1 MTDKNRVL
9 SMLGLATRAGKVAAG
24 EFSVEK
30 AVKSGRAVL
39 VIVAEDASENT
50 KKLFTNMCAY
60 YRVPFCIYAAKDAL
74 GHAMGK
80 EVRASVALT
89 DRGFADA
96 VLKLINQEPGERR

>member
-1 MTDKNRVL
+1 MI
-9 SMLGLATRAGKVAAG
+9 GLATRAGKVAAG

-50 KKLFTNMCAY
+50 KKMFTNMCAY
-60 YRVPFCIYAAKDAL
+60 YHVPFCIYAAKDAL